1 MTKETEH
8 LFHGNGRSSIKPT
21 LETGVWPATSLHP
34 ASQRQTATSD
44 SHRLISS
51 RDDER
56 CVRCGRRA
64 RRGW

>member
-34 ASQRQTATSD
+34 ASQRQTASD
-44 SHRLISS
+44 SQRLISS

>member
-56 CVRCGRRA
+56 CGRRA